1 MRRMTIFVPLLLST
15 VASASVQTTAP
26 AYAPRPA
33 YAAPAASSINY
44 AIADWRRL
52 RQSEGYAFGDYARF
66 VIANPGWPGE
76 SGLRRSAEKQMRPGE
91 NPATVISFFSS
102 TEPQSGNGWARLA
115 ESYAATGRQA
125 EALAAA
131 KSAWSSSDLSAYDE
145 QALFARFGSQM
156 TSADHDRR
164 VDALLFDKKATDA
177 YRMMPWTTPA
187 RRGAFNARI
196 AMLSRMPDA
205 ETRYAAVAGQV
216 TSDAGLMMSRAR
228 YLRET
233 GYETAA
239 RQLMA
244 RPHSFTYRPTDVD
257 RFYEMLEL
265 LAVGAMNDRQYQLAY
280 DIGRQVDDAFAPG
293 VDISMKS
300 YGIRD
305 KYTTLTWTAGTA
317 ALERLGRAKDAV
329 ALFDKYAKGGRSL
342 QVATKGWYW
351 AGRAASQSGDPIGA
365 RAHFERAAATPELF
379 YGQLALERLGR
390 IVPAP
395 SGTPSLLVTAA
406 QRNAF
411 YQKRL
416 VQAVR
421 ALGQSSWEEQSLF
434 VRALSEDVDNES
446 ERLLAMELASVI
458 NRPDLAV
465 WTARSARNA
474 GSAFYYRATY
484 PTHAYSVPSG
494 RVWSLVH
501 GITRQ
506 ESSFDRR
513 AVSHAGARGMMQLM
527 PGTAREQAGK
537 MGYGYDSGRLTSDP
551 NYNVMLGS
559 AYFQRLLSQW
569 DGSYPLAVASYN
581 AGAGNVRKWVR
592 AYGDPRGNTDIVS
605 WIEKIPFVETRGY
618 VQRVLENTVVY
629 DRLNPTLPGPSAGSY
644 FGLSRQVFASGLRA
658 LPWLTARRALSRRK
672 ALRASA
678 PSMTNCLEPSDPSWS
693 TRLPGRR
700 ATATGQRMAIISTVG
715 SACERSTA
723 DFPTCPR

>member
-1 MRRMTIFVPLLLST
+1 MRSLAIFVPLLLSA
-15 VASASVQTTAP
+15 VAGAAVQPVIQP
-26 AYAPRPA
+26 AAPRPA
-33 YAAPAASSINY
+33 ISAAYDINY
-44 AIADWRRL
+44 ALADWRRL
-52 RQSEGYAFGDYARF
+52 RQSDGYAFADYARF

-76 SGLRRSAEKQMRPGE
+76 SGLRRAAEKQMRPGE
-91 NPATVISFFSS
+91 NALTVISFFRS

-115 ESYAATGRQA
+115 EAYATTGKSA

-131 KSAWSSSDLSAYDE
+131 RSAWSSSSLSAYDE
-145 QALFARFGSQM
+145 QSLFARFGSQL
-156 TSADHDRR
+156 TAADHDKR
-164 VDALLFDKKATDA
+164 VDALLFDRKTTDA
-177 YRMMPWTTPA
+177 YRMMPWTTPT

-196 AMLSRMPDA
+196 AMIARMPDA

-216 TSDAGLMMSRAR
+216 TSDAGLMMARAR
-228 YLRET
+228 YLRDS

-244 RPHSFTYRPTDVD
+244 RQHNFTHRPTDPD
-257 RFYEMLEL
+257 KFYEMLEL
-265 LAVGAMNDRQYQLAY
+265 LAVGAMSDRQYQLAY

-293 VDISMKS
+293 ADISLKS
-300 YGIRD
+300 YGVRD

-317 ALERLGRAKDAV
+317 ALERLNRPRDAV
-329 ALFDKYAKGGRSL
+329 VLFDKYANGGRSL

-351 AGRAASQSGDPIGA
+351 AGRAAVQAGDHMGA

-395 SGTPSLLVTAA
+395 AGTPSLLVTND
-406 QRNAF
+406 QRAAF
-411 YQKRL
+411 YGKRL

-421 ALGQSSWEEQSLF
+421 LLGQQGRWDEQSLF
-434 VRALSEDVDNES
+434 VRALSEDLNSDG
-446 ERLLAMELASVI
+446 ERILAMELAAQI
-458 NRPDLAV
+458 ARPDLSV
-465 WTARSARNA
+465 WTARSARNG
-474 GSAFYYRATY
+474 GSAFYYKATY

-506 ESSFDRR
+506 ESSFDKR

-537 MGYGYDSGRLTSDP
+537 SGYGYDYARLTSDP

-559 AYFQRLLSQW
+559 AYFQRLLSAW

-592 AYGDPRGNTDIVS
+592 AYGDPRGQVDIVS

-629 DRLNPTLPGPSAGSY
+629 DRLNPTLPGPQPVHISAYLGKS
-644 FGLSRQVFASGLRA
+644 SR
-658 LPWLTARRALSRRK
+658 
-672 ALRASA
+672 
-678 PSMTNCLEPSDPSWS
+678 
-693 TRLPGRR
+693 PG
-700 ATATGQRMAIISTVG
+700 
-715 SACERSTA
+715 
-723 DFPTCPR
+723 